1 MKLRSLPDPGS
12 CLLVDRRGAESTSVL
27 PRQIA
32 AENVAIIQWRSDP
45 LRFGV
50 LAGV

>member
-1 MKLRSLPDPGS
+1 
-12 CLLVDRRGAESTSVL
+12 LLVDWPGAESTSIL

-32 AENVAIIQWRSDP
+32 AEKAAITQWRSDP

-50 LAGV
+50 LVGV